1 MLYLHFINVGDGDAI
16 LVEHRQGSEAFR
28 LLVDAGR
35 ADVGARPGSRR
46 LTAAAYLRQREIKRL
61 DAVVVTH
68 LHTDHFEGLAPLLE
82 TVDVGTVISGF
93 FPCPPVGRIV
103 RTGTEEKTV
112 RGLLDCLEQWADIVD
127 RLRNKGADLRQA
139 NAPLALSVPGG
150 LTVEVIPPDPG
161 AVLRQGQVWTALLA
175 GTRPDPD
182 MVWWSSKSRNPVSL
196 RVRLLYAG
204 RRVEL
209 SGDCYGAVWEDEAE
223 SCDILKVPHHGD
235 AKSLT
240 PRLVRRL
247 CPQYAVISCSG
258 EYIPRK
264 DRPSSAAVSLLE
276 ERGARVWFTDNFI
289 RPGRTPD
296 CQQSVDFIIR
306 EDGTILSPE
315 HSKYL
320 SQ

>member
-16 LVEHRQGSEAFR
+16 LVEHRQGNEAFR

-35 ADVGARPGSRR
+35 ADVGAYPGSRR
-46 LTAAAYLRQREIKRL
+46 LTAAAYLRQREIRRL

-112 RGLLDCLEQWADIVD
+112 RGLLDCLEQWADIVGC
-127 RLRNKGADLRQA
+127 LRNKGADLRQA
-139 NAPLALSVPGG
+139 DALMTLLVSGG
-150 LTVEVIPPDPG
+150 LTVEVISPDPG
-161 AVLRQGQVWTALLA
+161 AALRQRQVWTALLA
-175 GTRPDPD
+175 GAQPDPD
-182 MVWWSSKSRNPVSL
+182 MVWWSSKSRNPASL
-196 RVRLLYAG
+196 RVRLQYAG

-209 SGDCYGAVWEDEAE
+209 SGDCYGAAWEGEAE
-223 SCDILKVPHHGD
+223 PCDILKVPHHGD

-240 PRLVRRL
+240 PGLVRRL

-276 ERGARVWFTDNFI
+276 ERGARVWFTDNFV

-296 CQQSVDFIIR
+296 CRQSVDFIIR